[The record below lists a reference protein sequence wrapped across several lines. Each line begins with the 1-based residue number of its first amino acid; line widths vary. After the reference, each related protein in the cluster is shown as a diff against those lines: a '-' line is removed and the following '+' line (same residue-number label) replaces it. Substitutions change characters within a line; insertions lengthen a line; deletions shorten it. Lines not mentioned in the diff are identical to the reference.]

1 MAELGAGSGTSYPAS
16 LDVDNTVE
24 VDASTTARADVPN
37 DLAAAIIAVQTELGT
52 DPAGSM
58 TNVKT
63 FLQTEHSAD
72 GTHSDLTVDNITVSG
87 ELIQK
92 VGSDVSSASDL
103 DITPAGNFFDVTGTT
118 TINTMKSKGV
128 GCCVTLQ
135 FDGICTLTHNSTNFD
150 LGAAGA
156 NITTAAG
163 EVYTFYEY
171 ASADWRLV
179 SRSEQ
184 SSSEIKAGMILIW
197 SGAISAIPTG
207 WVICDGNN
215 STPNLTDR
223 FIIHASADSGATYDV
238 GDTGG
243 STTTGTSTLSIS
255 QLAAHTHTYTRT
267 NVSGQ
272 SDDDTDGLLVS
283 NQTTVATSSTG
294 SGATHTHASTIVPYY
309 ALAYIMKS

>member
-1 MAELGAGSGTSYPAS
+1 
-16 LDVDNTVE
+16 
-24 VDASTTARADVPN
+24 
-37 DLAAAIIAVQTELGT
+37 
-52 DPAGSM
+52 
-58 TNVKT
+58 
-63 FLQTEHSAD
+63 
-72 GTHSDLTVDNITVSG
+72 
-87 ELIQK
+87 
-92 VGSDVSSASDL
+92 
-103 DITPAGNFFDVTGTT
+103 
-118 TINTMKSKGV
+118 MKSKGV

-156 NITTAAG
+156 NIATAAG

-179 SRSEQ
+179 SRSE
-184 SSSEIKAGMILIW
+184 KAVGVASGMILMW

-223 FIIHASADSGATYDV
+223 FVIHASADSGATYDV

>member
-1 MAELGAGSGTSYPAS
+1 MAELGAGSGTSYPSS

-58 TNVKT
+58 TDVKT

-184 SSSEIKAGMILIW
+184 SSSDIKAGMILIW

-223 FIIHASADSGATYDV
+223 FIIHASSDSGATYDV

-243 STTTGTSTLSIS
+243 STTTGTSTLSIA
-255 QLAAHTHTYTRT
+255 QLAAHTHTYVKAT
-267 NVSGQ
+267 VSGG
-272 SDDDTDGLLVS
+272 SGDNNPNRVTLS
-283 NQTTVATSSTG
+283 TVATGSTG
-294 SGATHTHASTIVPYY
+294 GGSTHTHASTLPPYY
-309 ALAYIMKS
+309 ALAYIMKT